1 MLERHMGYGS
11 SSRSL
16 RVCRKDKE
24 QSGMVNNISIADI
37 D

>member
-1 MLERHMGYGS
+1 MVHPAEL
-11 SSRSL
+11 L

-24 QSGMVNNISIADI
+24 QSGMVNNISITGI